1 MVFCLV
7 GRVRLLVKSCQDLQR
22 VSKCCRGLIGE
33 RGLTDAQSLA
43 GAHMLTD
50 MQQPTGA
57 QELADAHMMTEPNLQ

>member
-1 MVFCLV
+1 MFFRLV
-7 GRVRLLVKSCQDLQR
+7 GRVQRRVKSCKDLQR

-43 GAHMLTD
+43 GARMLTD

-57 QELADAHMMTEPNLQ
+57 QELADAHMMAEPNLQ

>member
-7 GRVRLLVKSCQDLQR
+7 GRVQRLVKSHQDLQGIP
-22 VSKCCRGLIGE
+22 KCRRGLIDE

-57 QELADAHMMTEPNLQ
+57 QELADAHMMAEPNLQ